1 MSVDTLDELT
11 AAFERWRRKKSHARE
26 RVPDELWE
34 RALRASRVHGMK
46 AVVRATKIER
56 RRLVR
61 KDSSK
66 FHERAVATF
75 TSVEIPSPSVTT
87 PLAEVETAT
96 GLKLRVFTQTP
107 ETLGLLSSLCGL
119 GGAS

>member
-1 MSVDTLDELT
+1 MNIDTLDELT
-11 AAFERWRRKKSHARE
+11 AAFEKWRKKKSHVRE

-56 RRLVR
+56 RRFAR
-61 KDSSK
+61 KDSSMS
-66 FHERAVATF
+66 HDRAVATF
-75 TSVEIPSPSVTT
+75 TSVEIPSPSATS

-96 GLKLRVFTQTP
+96 GLKLRVFAQTP

-119 GGAS
+119 GGAP